1 MKEDLARAELNAS
14 QLRMTADATH
24 DMQET
29 LRIEMDARMSRQDQL
44 LLAIQTKPSLKNEA
58 TSSGISSPIKKLL
71 DSYNDLDEHS
81 KQALLLTAISS
92 GNVELQ
98 RTLFALRDDD
108 KNTNNPGSLAK
119 LAKELIKLA
128 DTYKVP
134 ELKFEEQA
142 TKQRYNYRNWITK
155 LRPILAMFSHT
166 SSVIKEDEII
176 PFQNPNCIGNKALY
190 LLIGSRVDGY
200 FQRAIKQFKGKGD
213 KALELVKLQCAN
225 VNALD
230 KHHFHHLF
238 TSIRIKHNESAMSYL
253 RRFIYAK
260 TEAEGASNTYTE
272 TQLVDFALSGLFLT
286 KNLKYET
293 AIQLYN
299 LERENGKQFTLQ
311 EIEQKFFSINE
322 KSARNQAFT
331 RLSLGSA
338 ARSQNDY
345 RHKRGNG
352 NGRGFN
358 GGRNTNKGRVP
369 RRQGSYQ
376 NNTTEHAH
384 LATHSNSII
393 CYNCGEQPGH
403 TAPKCPKP
411 KQQNKRTTPHTTQ
424 PA

>member
-1 MKEDLARAELNAS
+1 
-14 QLRMTADATH
+14 
-24 DMQET
+24 
-29 LRIEMDARMSRQDQL
+29 MDARMSRQDQL

-119 LAKELIKLA
+119 LSKELIKLA

-213 KALELVKLQCAN
+213 KA
-225 VNALD
+225 
-230 KHHFHHLF
+230 
-238 TSIRIKHNESAMSYL
+238 
-253 RRFIYAK
+253 
-260 TEAEGASNTYTE
+260 
-272 TQLVDFALSGLFLT
+272 
-286 KNLKYET
+286 
-293 AIQLYN
+293 
-299 LERENGKQFTLQ
+299 
-311 EIEQKFFSINE
+311 
-322 KSARNQAFT
+322 
-331 RLSLGSA
+331 
-338 ARSQNDY
+338 
-345 RHKRGNG
+345 
-352 NGRGFN
+352 
-358 GGRNTNKGRVP
+358 
-369 RRQGSYQ
+369 
-376 NNTTEHAH
+376 
-384 LATHSNSII
+384 
-393 CYNCGEQPGH
+393 
-403 TAPKCPKP
+403 
-411 KQQNKRTTPHTTQ
+411 
-424 PA
+424 